1 MTFSSIKRQ
10 EIITT
15 IFCTYGCVIHWRAKG
30 HGGFFY
36 SEISS
41 NVRLLLIIVV
51 TICSINTK
59 MVAEIKA
66 HTFHAGSKICFFRE
80 LERHKAVLEF
90 EFFVEHLDFHI
101 WMLWAFV
108 T

>member
-1 MTFSSIKRQ
+1 
-10 EIITT
+10 
-15 IFCTYGCVIHWRAKG
+15 
-30 HGGFFY
+30 
-36 SEISS
+36 
-41 NVRLLLIIVV
+41 
-51 TICSINTK
+51 